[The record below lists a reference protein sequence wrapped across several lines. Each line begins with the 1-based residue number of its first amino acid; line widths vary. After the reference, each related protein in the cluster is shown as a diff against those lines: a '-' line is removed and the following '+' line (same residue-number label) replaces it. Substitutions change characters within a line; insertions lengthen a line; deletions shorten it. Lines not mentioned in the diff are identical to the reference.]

1 VTGQD
6 SAADIRRSGQIRKGG
21 GGVWSE
27 RKLKREEREKEPFKT
42 EKSFLRGPLIDV
54 ELPGA

>member
-6 SAADIRRSGQIRKGG
+6 SAADIRRSGQIRKG

>member
-6 SAADIRRSGQIRKGG
+6 LAADIRRSGQIRKG